1 MISGQEPFRQD
12 DPFEP
17 MPASPSVAAAVSP
30 GGAHA
35 ASSPAVRLRVL
46 TLNLHKGFSAFNRRF
61 VLHEIRAAVRLVG
74 ADIVFLQEVL
84 GASPGAPASAARND
98 TVTLPQYE
106 FLADSIWPQ
115 HAYGHNAVSPAGHHG
130 NALLS
135 KYTILRHRNI
145 DVSTNG
151 RERRGLL
158 HCVIEVPGLAQP
170 LHAVCV
176 HLGLTE
182 GQRQH
187 QIDQLCRLIDAD
199 VEAGAPVLV
208 AGDFNDWRLRGHRRL
223 AHGCALVDVHAQS
236 RGSPARTFPARH
248 PVLRLDRIYVRDARR
263 HGPIAL
269 PRRPWSHLS
278 DHTPL
283 AAELLL

>member
-1 MISGQEPFRQD
+1 
-12 DPFEP
+12 
-17 MPASPSVAAAVSP
+17 MPALLSAAAAP
-30 GGAHA
+30 HDALA
-35 ASSPAVRLRVL
+35 DAPAAVRLRVL

-84 GASPGAPASAARND
+84 GAAVACEGGRRHPGVS
-98 TVTLPQYE
+98 LPQYE

-115 HAYGHNAVSPAGHHG
+115 HAYGHNAVSPSGHHG

-135 KYTILRHRNI
+135 KYRIVRHRNI

-158 HCVIEVPGLAQP
+158 HCVLEVPGLAQP

-187 QIDQLCRLIDAD
+187 QIDQLCRLLDAE
-199 VEAGAPVLV
+199 VEAAAPVLV
-208 AGDFNDWRLRGHRRL
+208 AGDFNDWRLSGHHRL
-223 AHGCALVDVHAQS
+223 HRGCALVDVHAFS
-236 RGSPARTFPARH
+236 RGRPARTFPARR
-248 PVLRLDRIYVRDARR
+248 PLLRLDRIYVRDARR
-263 HGPIAL
+263 HDPIAL

-283 AAELLL
+283 AAEVTL